1 MEDSMNNNIE
11 LRYQK
16 YIKPTL
22 WEHIAHSRMAKVSL
36 MGTISE
42 LEAYRYIK
50 ERLGEE
56 WEVVHNKDGT
66 ADFTAVNRVT
76 GQIAEIESKRTSKNE
91 INFQRAIRDVMEV
104 RLYDYDFC
112 DIICVDMSDVTGVV
126 NDYRFINTQSLPA
139 HKNYPNKIK
148 PSILVEEN
156 SITLGDAI
164 KNLKK

>member
-1 MEDSMNNNIE
+1 MNSNIE

-16 YIKPTL
+16 YIKPIL
-22 WEHIAHSRMAKVSL
+22 WEHIAQSRMAKVSL

-42 LEAYRYIK
+42 LEAYAYIK
-50 ERLGEE
+50 AYLGKE
-56 WEVVHNKDGT
+56 WELVHNKDGT
-66 ADFTAVNRVT
+66 VDFTAVNKIT
-76 GQIAEIESKRTSKNE
+76 GQLVRIESKRTSKNQ

-104 RLYDYDFC
+104 RLYDYNFC

-126 NDYRFINTQSLPA
+126 DDYRFINTQSLPA
-139 HKNYPNKIK
+139 HKSYPNKIK

-156 SITLGDAI
+156 STTLDDAI